1 MADTS
6 MKLHDMG
13 CYEISLGDTIG
24 IGNPGQAT
32 AVIRRVKEH
41 IPVEMLAAHFHD
53 TYGQAL
59 VNLLAVL
66 QEGVA
71 VIDSAVAGLGGCPF
85 ARGATG
91 NVATEDVLYM
101 LEGLGVDTGVD
112 LHRVATAGHFISEK
126 LGRNTNS
133 RVAYNIARK
142 TGEIKVPMAYRDM
155 VAATLLDGVLSVEE
169 IHMLRQ
175 YRLRHNISVSEHISA
190 LEDLGWTEADFQKHG
205 AGLR

>member
-1 MADTS
+1 MAEVSARVRD
-6 MKLHDMG
+6 LG

-24 IGNPGQAT
+24 IGNPGAAT
-32 AVIRRVKEH
+32 EMVRKVKEM

-71 VIDSAVAGLGGCPF
+71 VVDSAVAGLGGCPF

-101 LEGLGVDTGVD
+101 LEGLGVETGVD
-112 LHRVATAGHFISEK
+112 LHRVAAAGQFISDK
-126 LGRNTNS
+126 LGRQTNS
-133 RVAYNIARK
+133 RVAYSIARK
-142 TGEIKVPMAYRDM
+142 RGDIKASPSYSMPLSFAHGLLAIPLAVWCDAVEQLRECCECCECCCTLR
-155 VAATLLDGVLSVEE
+155 AA
-169 IHMLRQ
+169 
-175 YRLRHNISVSEHISA
+175 
-190 LEDLGWTEADFQKHG
+190 
-205 AGLR
+205 